1 VKEPFSDAQAV
12 TGVEEKRD
20 MSPTKTHVI
29 RAAVIAACTGS
40 ALWLA
45 GTSLAAEPEK
55 VKATISEQVKAE
67 QAAVASQKRVEQL
80 DDEASKAVAD
90 YRQMLAEATSLKAYN
105 DQMAGQVSSQQSQIN
120 EMSKQLEEIQTTSKG
135 VLPLMDKML
144 DTLVQYVALDL
155 PFLPEERKSRIAQL
169 QLLMSRADVSTS
181 EKYRRLV
188 EAYQIEMEYG
198 RTIEV
203 YQGKVNDK
211 TVDVLRVGRITLM
224 YQTLDGKE
232 TGYWDSAAKKWVP
245 NNDYRE
251 AMTAGLK
258 VAKKQAAPD
267 FLEVAIPAPKE
278 AT

>member
-1 VKEPFSDAQAV
+1 
-12 TGVEEKRD
+12 
-20 MSPTKTHVI
+20 MSPKHRHVI
-29 RAAVIAACTGS
+29 RAAVFAACTGS
-40 ALWLA
+40 VFWVAS
-45 GTSLAAEPEK
+45 GSLAADPEK
-55 VKATISEQVKAE
+55 VKTAIGEQVKTE

-90 YRQMLAEATSLKAYN
+90 YRQMVAEAQSLKAYN
-105 DQMAGQVSSQQSQIN
+105 DQMAEQVKSQDEQIAD
-120 EMSKQLEEIQTTSKG
+120 MTKQLGEIETTSRE
-135 VLPLMDKML
+135 VLPLMTKML
-144 DTLVQYVALDL
+144 DTLVKFVSLDI
-155 PFLPEERKSRIAQL
+155 PFLPDERKGRVAQL

-198 RTIEV
+198 RTIEA
-203 YQGKVNDK
+203 YQGKVDAK
-211 TVDVLRVGRITLM
+211 TVEFLRAGRVSLM

-232 TGYWDSAAKKWVP
+232 TGYWDVDTKKWVAD
-245 NNDYRE
+245 NSYRE

-267 FLEVAIPAPKE
+267 FLEVAIHAPKE